1 MRVEGVHEWQVWQWV
16 DSALPGGG
24 FAHSA
29 GLEAAVQLRQV
40 TDRPT
45 LRAYLEAS
53 LEQTAHSMLPLVTAA
68 HREPERLVE
77 WDALC
82 EAFLR
87 QHVANRASRL
97 QGRAIAL
104 TAEKVFGL
112 RLLPDPMGSF
122 AGHLAPLVGTA
133 TGRLGFPLETAQR
146 LLLFWHLRGLLA
158 AAMRLNRLGPLEA
171 QDWQRQLGPLGEA
184 LRERGAALGV
194 DDLCQTA
201 PLQELWQGAHDR
213 LTSRLFQ
220 S

>member
-1 MRVEGVHEWQVWQWV
+1 MLTQGVQEWQVWQWV

-24 FAHSA
+24 FAHSS
-29 GLEAAVQLRQV
+29 GLEAAVQLGEV

-45 LRAYLEAS
+45 LRAFFEAS
-53 LEQTAHSMLPLVTAA
+53 LEQAAHSVLPLLTAA
-68 HREPERLVE
+68 HGDPARLIE
-77 WDALC
+77 LDALC
-82 EAFLR
+82 ETFLR

-97 QGRAIAL
+97 QGRAIAM
-104 TAEKVFGL
+104 TAEKAFGL

-122 AGHLAPLVGTA
+122 AGHLGPLFGAV

-158 AAMRLNRLGPLEA
+158 AAVRLNRLGPLEA

-184 LRERGAALGV
+184 LRERAAALGV
-194 DDLCQTA
+194 DELCQTA

-213 LTSRLFQ
+213 LTTRLFQ